1 MASTVAGGGG
11 VGAVSSSPS
20 PPPKPGKFET
30 YQNPTFSAA
39 LTATSRRPTPPSFLL
54 LFSFFAASV
63 TALFFFSSWQNVI
76 AAMIKVGN
84 ASEQI
89 AYLLLQVARMVA
101 GLVFVGAVTAI
112 VKAIASRRMKKNV
125 KTKVDTS
132 LSSRQLRWLGVESKS
147 QKLESSTPSK
157 PPVSKS
163 SDPLFPLHQ
172 LATSPSCPSLVRS
185 DNSISNSA
193 RSKSFGV
200 PPKSLNS
207 PISYR
212 MSPTSSH
219 KSSIKTS
226 PGNGIDHFLST
237 PWSKSNNRGSPIK
250 ELITEDELEH
260 FLADVD
266 KKITESAEKLA
277 TPPPLRNGFG
287 ISSPSTISGAANTS
301 GTTRTTPLRPV
312 RMSPSSQKYT
322 TPPKKGEGEIPSP
335 MSMEESIEAFKHIGI
350 YPQIEEWRD
359 HLRQWFSSVLLSP
372 LLGKIENSHTKVMQA
387 AARLGVSIT
396 VTPVGSDSSTVGA
409 PTVSPVDCTKEWQ
422 PTFTPDEDALLNQL
436 RASLM
441 QSLDASMNRSS
452 FNQQQTPQ
460 QNAYH
465 PIMQECVDAITEHQR
480 LLALMKGELV
490 KGLLPQSSIPAEYT
504 TRRIKELAEGT
515 CLKNYEYMRKEEASS
530 KLKKKW
536 TLELPTDSHLLLYLF
551 CAFLEYP
558 KWMLHVD
565 PAAYSGAHSSK
576 NPLFLGVLPPKER
589 FPEKYIAVISAVP
602 SVIHPGATVLVIERR
617 SPPSF
622 VMYWEKKPHFCLQG
636 RTALWDSILVL
647 CHRIKMGYGG
657 FIRGIHLGSSALNL
671 MPVLESEEEE

>member
-1 MASTVAGGGG
+1 MAATASAGGGLG
-11 VGAVSSSPS
+11 TVSSSPS
-20 PPPKPGKFET
+20 PPQKPVKFAV
-30 YQNPTFSAA
+30 QNAI
-39 LTATSRRPTPPSFLL
+39 
-54 LFSFFAASV
+54 V
-63 TALFFFSSWQNVI
+63 
-76 AAMIKVGN
+76 AMIKVGN
-84 ASEQI
+84 ASEPI
-89 AYLLLQVARMVA
+89 AYILLQVVRMVV

-112 VKAIASRRMKKNV
+112 VKAIASRRMKTNV

-132 LSSRQLRWLGVESKS
+132 LSSRQLRLLGVESKS

-157 PPVSKS
+157 PPVSKP

-172 LATSPSCPSLVRS
+172 LATSPSRPSLVRS

-226 PGNGIDHFLST
+226 PANGIDHFLST
-237 PWSKSNNRGSPIK
+237 PWSNNRGSPIK

-335 MSMEESIEAFKHIGI
+335 MSMEESIEAFKHLGI

-372 LLGKIENSHTKVMQA
+372 LLSKIENSHTKVMQA

-396 VTPVGSDSSTVGA
+396 VTPVGSDSSNAGA
-409 PTVSPVDCTKEWQ
+409 PTVSSVDCTKEWQ

-436 RASLM
+436 RASLV
-441 QSLDASMNRSS
+441 QSLDASMHRSCS
-452 FNQQQTPQ
+452 AFQQQTPQ
-460 QNAYH
+460 QNAFH

-480 LLALMKGELV
+480 LLALMKGELI

-504 TRRIKELAEGT
+504 THRIKELAEGT
-515 CLKNYEYMRKEEASS
+515 CLKNYEYMRREEASS

-536 TLELPTDSHLLLYLF
+536 TLELPTDSHFLLYLF

-558 KWMLHVD
+558 KWLLHVD
-565 PAAYSGAHSSK
+565 PASYSGAHSSK

-602 SVIHPGATVLVIERR
+602 SVIHPGATVLVIEKR
-617 SPPSF
+617 SPPAF
-622 VMYWEKKPHFCLQG
+622 VMYWDKKPHFCLQG

-647 CHRIKMGYGG
+647 CYRIKMGYGG
-657 FIRGIHLGSSALNL
+657 FVRGIHLGSSALNL